1 MTPLDL
7 ITLALK
13 QAGVV
18 GIGQPVQPENAND
31 AFTLLNMMLGQWNR
45 RRWLVYHLV
54 GVAKV
59 ATGARSY
66 TIGAGGDFDLARPD
80 RIESA
85 YVRQLTNAGPNQTDY
100 PLTLLQSM
108 EDYSRIA
115 LKGMVGFPAYAFLDS
130 DFPLGR
136 LYVWPVPTGIY
147 EIHLL
152 LKAELPG
159 FDTMSQDIDLP
170 PEYQEAIMYNLAGR
184 LRPHF
189 QLPPDPTI
197 TALARASLNTV
208 RNANVQI
215 PTLQM
220 PSDLARGGS
229 YNVISDRMN

>member
-7 ITLALK
+7 ITLSLK

-18 GIGQPVQPENAND
+18 GIGQPVQAENAND

-54 GVAKV
+54 DVAKV
-59 ATGARSY
+59 ATGAQSY
-66 TIGAGGDFDLARPD
+66 TIGIGGDFNVARPD

-85 YVRQLTNAGPNQTDY
+85 YVRLLNNSGPNQTDV
-100 PLTLLQSM
+100 PLTLMQSM

-115 LKGMVGFPAYAFLDS
+115 LKSMVAFPSYVFLDS

-136 LYVWPVPTGIY
+136 VYLWPVPSPRY

-152 LKAELPG
+152 LKAELPA
-159 FDTMSQDIDLP
+159 FDTMSQDIELP
-170 PEYQEAIMYNLAGR
+170 AEYAEAIMYNLAGR

-189 QLPPDPTI
+189 QLPADPSI
-197 TALARASLNTV
+197 TALARSSLNTV
-208 RNANVQI
+208 RNANTQI

-220 PSDLARGGS
+220 PNDLARGWN